1 MAEAKVAPRPL
12 SPHLQ
17 VYRWSWTMAMSVVH
31 RLTGIALYGGIA
43 LFAIW
48 LVALASGP
56 SAFDAVQ
63 WFFGSPIGYLILF
76 GYTWIL
82 MHHMLGGVRHLVWD
96 FGYGMERGSAHQHGP
111 LHPHRLG
118 RSHAGDLGRRLHR
131 FLKETGHGRQQG

>member
-1 MAEAKVAPRPL
+1 
-12 SPHLQ
+12 
-17 VYRWSWTMAMSVVH
+17 MAMSVAH
-31 RLTGIALYGGIA
+31 RITGIALYGGIA

-63 WFFGSPIGYLILF
+63 GFFGSPVGYLILF

-96 FGYGMERGSAHQHGP
+96 FGHGMEPAQRINMARFTLVGSIA
-111 LHPHRLG
+111 LTL
-118 RSHAGDLGRRLHR
+118 AIWVVA
-131 FLKETGHGRQQG
+131 FIAF

>member
-1 MAEAKVAPRPL
+1 MAEVKVAPRPL

-17 VYRWSWTMAMSVVH
+17 IYRWSWTMAMSVAH
-31 RLTGIALYGGIA
+31 RITGIALYGGIA

-63 WFFGSPIGYLILF
+63 WFFGSPLGYLILF
-76 GYTWIL
+76 AYTWIL

-96 FGYGMERGSAHQHGP
+96 FGHGMEPEQRINMARFTLVGSIA
-111 LHPHRLG
+111 LTL
-118 RSHAGDLGRRLHR
+118 AIWVVA
-131 FLKETGHGRQQG
+131 FIAF